1 MFNCSKGPFSLLKM
15 HSVGELNFVLQRPN
29 FNLVPCLIF
38 KARGLNYNVMKI
50 KDHNIMA
57 IPDSF
62 ALSLVQFISSFLK
75 LIHKY
80 VYLPISFSNRPEKQ
94 DKP

>member
-1 MFNCSKGPFSLLKM
+1 MFNCSKGPLSLLKM

-38 KARGLNYNVMKI
+38 KAHGLNYNEMEI

-57 IPDSF
+57 ISF
-62 ALSLVQFISSFLK
+62 SLFQVFINQFMNMSSYPFLSLIDRK
-75 LIHKY
+75 NKI
-80 VYLPISFSNRPEKQ
+80 RP
-94 DKP
+94 

>member
-1 MFNCSKGPFSLLKM
+1 MFNCSKGPLSLLKM

-57 IPDSF
+57 TSKAIPDSF
-62 ALSLVQFISSFLK
+62 ALSLVQFISSFL
-75 LIHKY
+75 
-80 VYLPISFSNRPEKQ
+80 N
-94 DKP
+94 